1 MAKTHL
7 VVGFIRGAH
16 GFSGECRI
24 ESASGDY
31 EHLLKLKEVELR
43 HDTVQ
48 KKTKVEYA
56 LGGSSTVYVKFEGIN
71 SSEEIKKYNGWEI
84 LVPRKFAKP
93 LKKGEWYVEAT
104 Y

>member
-48 KKTKVEYA
+48 KKTKVE
-56 LGGSSTVYVKFEGIN
+56 
-71 SSEEIKKYNGWEI
+71 
-84 LVPRKFAKP
+84 
-93 LKKGEWYVEAT
+93 
-104 Y
+104 